1 MSDERTFTVCGMAD
15 FLAPE
20 IIQGQG
26 HGLASDWYA
35 TQFLILF
42 IIPMNLKLQSAGI
55 PDCLMFLGAK
65 LHIFSVSMLQFS
77 SLLPQGYV
85 LPMSL

>member
-1 MSDERTFTVCGMAD
+1 MQLVDFRFAKPMNDERTFTVCGMAD

-35 TQFLILF
+35 TQF
-42 IIPMNLKLQSAGI
+42 PTWTR
-55 PDCLMFLGAK
+55 
-65 LHIFSVSMLQFS
+65 
-77 SLLPQGYV
+77 LLLLYRIECYARDW
-85 LPMSL
+85 